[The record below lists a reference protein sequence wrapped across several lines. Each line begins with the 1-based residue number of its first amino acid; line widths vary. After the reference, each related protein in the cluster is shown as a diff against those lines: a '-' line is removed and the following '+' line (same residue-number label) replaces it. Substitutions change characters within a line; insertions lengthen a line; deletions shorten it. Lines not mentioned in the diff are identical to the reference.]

1 MTILNVHELH
11 ERAENKIG
19 AQLLGRYRDLSQ
31 LENDLEAGHYK
42 LSKELIQTQIQS
54 TLNDIDTMEY
64 IREAIEVYSDHIN
77 SHLTAFNR
85 E

>member
-1 MTILNVHELH
+1 MTNLTTDQLH

-31 LENDLEAGHYK
+31 LEKDLEQGHYK
-42 LSKELIQTQIQS
+42 LSEELIQVQIDA

-64 IREAIEVYSDHIN
+64 IREAIEVYSN
-77 SHLTAFNR
+77 LSTFNR

>member
-1 MTILNVHELH
+1 MTELTTKELH

-31 LENDLEAGHYK
+31 LEKDLEQGHYK
-42 LSKELIQTQIQS
+42 LSKELIQIQIDAA
-54 TLNDIDTMEY
+54 LNDIDTMEY
-64 IREAIEVYSDHIN
+64 IREAIEVYSN
-77 SHLTAFNR
+77 LSTFNR

>member
-1 MTILNVHELH
+1 MTGLTTKELH

-31 LENDLEAGHYK
+31 LEKDLEQGHYK
-42 LSKELIQTQIQS
+42 LSKELIQTQIEA

-64 IREAIEVYSDHIN
+64 IREALEVYTNLS
-77 SHLTAFNR
+77 TFNR

>member
-1 MTILNVHELH
+1 MTTLTVNELH

-31 LENDLEAGHYK
+31 LEKDLEQGHYK
-42 LSKELIQTQIQS
+42 LSKELVQTQIDA

-64 IREAIEVYSDHIN
+64 IREAIEVYSN
-77 SHLTAFNR
+77 LSTFNR

>member
-1 MTILNVHELH
+1 MTTLTVKELH

-31 LENDLEAGHYK
+31 LENDLESGHYK
-42 LSKELIQTQIQS
+42 LSKELIQIQIDAA
-54 TLNDIDTMEY
+54 LNDIDTMEY
-64 IREAIEVYSDHIN
+64 IREAVEVYSN
-77 SHLTAFNR
+77 LSTFNR

>member
-1 MTILNVHELH
+1 MTTLTVKELH

-31 LENDLEAGHYK
+31 LEKDLEGGHYK
-42 LSKELIQTQIQS
+42 LSKELIQIQIDAA
-54 TLNDIDTMEY
+54 LNDIDTMEY
-64 IREAIEVYSDHIN
+64 IREAIEVYSN
-77 SHLTAFNR
+77 LSTFNR

>member
-1 MTILNVHELH
+1 MTTLTVKELH

-31 LENDLEAGHYK
+31 LEKDLEHGHYK
-42 LSKELIQTQIQS
+42 LSKELIQTQIEA

-64 IREAIEVYSDHIN
+64 IREAIEVYSN
-77 SHLTAFNR
+77 LSTFNR

>member
-1 MTILNVHELH
+1 MTELTTKELH

-31 LENDLEAGHYK
+31 LEKDLEQGHYK
-42 LSKELIQTQIQS
+42 LSKELIQTQIDA
-54 TLNDIDTMEY
+54 TLNDIDTLEY
-64 IREAIEVYSDHIN
+64 IREALEVYTNLSR
-77 SHLTAFNR
+77 FNC

>member
-1 MTILNVHELH
+1 MTTLTVKELH

-31 LENDLEAGHYK
+31 LENDLESGHYK
-42 LSKELIQTQIQS
+42 LSEELIQVQIDA

-64 IREAIEVYSDHIN
+64 IREAVEVYSN
-77 SHLTAFNR
+77 LSTFNR

>member
-1 MTILNVHELH
+1 MTTLTVKELH

-31 LENDLEAGHYK
+31 LEKDLEYGHYK
-42 LSKELIQTQIQS
+42 LSKELIQTQIDA

-64 IREAIEVYSDHIN
+64 IREAIEVYSN
-77 SHLTAFNR
+77 LSTFNR

>member
-1 MTILNVHELH
+1 MTTLTVKELH

-31 LENDLEAGHYK
+31 LERDLESGHYK
-42 LSKELIQTQIQS
+42 LSKELIQIQIDAA
-54 TLNDIDTMEY
+54 LNDIDTMEY
-64 IREAIEVYSDHIN
+64 IREAIEVYSN
-77 SHLTAFNR
+77 LSTFNR

>member
-1 MTILNVHELH
+1 MTTLTVDELH

-31 LENDLEAGHYK
+31 LEKDLEDGHHK
-42 LSKELIQTQIQS
+42 LSKELIQTQIDA

-64 IREAIEVYSDHIN
+64 IREAIEVYSN
-77 SHLTAFNR
+77 LSTFNR

>member
-1 MTILNVHELH
+1 MTTLTVNELH

-31 LENDLEAGHYK
+31 LEKDLEDGHYK
-42 LSKELIQTQIQS
+42 LSKELIQTQIDA

-64 IREAIEVYSDHIN
+64 IREAIEVYSN
-77 SHLTAFNR
+77 LSKFNR

>member
-1 MTILNVHELH
+1 MTTLTVNELH

-19 AQLLGRYRDLSQ
+19 AKLLGRYRDLSQ
-31 LENDLEAGHYK
+31 LEKELEDGHYK
-42 LSKELIQTQIQS
+42 LSKELIQTQIDA

-64 IREAIEVYSDHIN
+64 IREAIEVYSN
-77 SHLTAFNR
+77 LSTFNR

>member
-1 MTILNVHELH
+1 MTTLTVNELH

-31 LENDLEAGHYK
+31 LEKDLEDGHYK
-42 LSKELIQTQIQS
+42 LSKELIQTQIDA

-64 IREAIEVYSDHIN
+64 IREAIEVYSN
-77 SHLTAFNR
+77 LSTFNR

>member
-1 MTILNVHELH
+1 MTTLTVNELH

-31 LENDLEAGHYK
+31 LEKDLEGGHYK
-42 LSKELIQTQIQS
+42 LSKELIQTQIDA

-64 IREAIEVYSDHIN
+64 IREAIEVYSN
-77 SHLTAFNR
+77 LSTFNR

>member
-1 MTILNVHELH
+1 MTTLTVKELH

-31 LENDLEAGHYK
+31 LENDLESGHYK
-42 LSKELIQTQIQS
+42 LSKELIQIQIDAA
-54 TLNDIDTMEY
+54 LNDIDTMEY
-64 IREAIEVYSDHIN
+64 IREAIEVYSN
-77 SHLTAFNR
+77 LSTFNR

>member
-1 MTILNVHELH
+1 MTTLTVNELH

-31 LENDLEAGHYK
+31 LENDLESGHYK
-42 LSKELIQTQIQS
+42 LSKELIQIQIDAA
-54 TLNDIDTMEY
+54 LNDIDTMEY
-64 IREAIEVYSDHIN
+64 IREAIEVYSN
-77 SHLTAFNR
+77 LSTFNR

>member
-1 MTILNVHELH
+1 MTTLTVNELH

-31 LENDLEAGHYK
+31 LERDLEQGHYK
-42 LSKELIQTQIQS
+42 LSKELIQTQIEA

-64 IREAIEVYSDHIN
+64 IREAIEVYSN
-77 SHLTAFNR
+77 LSTFNR

>member
-1 MTILNVHELH
+1 MTTLTVNELH

-31 LENDLEAGHYK
+31 LEKDLENGHYK
-42 LSKELIQTQIQS
+42 LSEELIQTQIDA

-64 IREAIEVYSDHIN
+64 IREAIEVYSN
-77 SHLTAFNR
+77 LSTFNR

>member
-1 MTILNVHELH
+1 MTTLTVNELH

-31 LENDLEAGHYK
+31 LEKDLEYGHYK
-42 LSKELIQTQIQS
+42 LSKELIQTQIDA

-64 IREAIEVYSDHIN
+64 IREAIEVYSN
-77 SHLTAFNR
+77 LSTFNR

>member
-1 MTILNVHELH
+1 MTTLTVNELH

-31 LENDLEAGHYK
+31 LEKDLEDGHYK
-42 LSKELIQTQIQS
+42 LSKELIQTQIDA

-64 IREAIEVYSDHIN
+64 IREAIEVYSN
-77 SHLTAFNR
+77 LSTFNR
-85 E
+85 D

>member
-1 MTILNVHELH
+1 MTTLTVKELH

-31 LENDLEAGHYK
+31 LENDLENGHYK
-42 LSKELIQTQIQS
+42 LSEELIQVQIDA

-64 IREAIEVYSDHIN
+64 IREAVEVYSN
-77 SHLTAFNR
+77 LSTFNR